1 MCGDG
6 ALSRNEHAMSD
17 REIGP
22 LTMGMAREKCHMLL
36 ADFFKDHRD
45 VSCCAV

>member
-1 MCGDG
+1 MCSDG
-6 ALSRNEHAMSD
+6 ALSLNEHAMSD
-17 REIGP
+17 RELGP
-22 LTMGMAREKCHMLL
+22 LTTAMAHEKCHMLL